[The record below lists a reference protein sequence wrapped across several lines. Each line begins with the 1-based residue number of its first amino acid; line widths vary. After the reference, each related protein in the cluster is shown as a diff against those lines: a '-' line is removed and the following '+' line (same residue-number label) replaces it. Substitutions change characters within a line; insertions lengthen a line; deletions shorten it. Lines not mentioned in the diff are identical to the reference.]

1 MCQRAQNGTSA
12 AQPVPFK
19 GGARDGPMTQTHQQA
34 SRLHNASDDHAGWRR
49 DVSET
54 SHNCTE
60 RIWAH
65 SVHSGNPTCSGIA
78 RSATIVTGGD
88 KRFPR
93 PAMIA
98 TSGAAAPSMHSGNPT
113 HSDNQK
119 RAATIVTGGDE
130 RFPRPAIIAPRAALA
145 SSAHS
150 GNPMHS
156 ANQKAAKST
165 EGGEAVPRPAIIA
178 TSGASAPSAHSGNP
192 KYSTNKIAVGGDEKV
207 SEAGHDCTGQN
218 GALLHRCIAVTH
230 RTRACV
236 SRGPGEHNSCLPV
249 VKVMSYSLTTS
260 FASRSNLGQTIQ
272 PTG

>member
-130 RFPRPAIIAPRAALA
+130 RPPRPAIIAPRAALA
-145 SSAHS
+145 SSARRI
-150 GNPMHS
+150 
-156 ANQKAAKST
+156 AAT
-165 EGGEAVPRPAIIA
+165 
-178 TSGASAPSAHSGNP
+178 
-192 KYSTNKIAVGGDEKV
+192 
-207 SEAGHDCTGQN
+207 
-218 GALLHRCIAVTH
+218 RCIAPTKRLPRVQ
-230 RTRACV
+230 RVERQF
-236 SRGPGEHNSCLPV
+236 RGWP
-249 VKVMSYSLTTS
+249 
-260 FASRSNLGQTIQ
+260 
-272 PTG
+272 